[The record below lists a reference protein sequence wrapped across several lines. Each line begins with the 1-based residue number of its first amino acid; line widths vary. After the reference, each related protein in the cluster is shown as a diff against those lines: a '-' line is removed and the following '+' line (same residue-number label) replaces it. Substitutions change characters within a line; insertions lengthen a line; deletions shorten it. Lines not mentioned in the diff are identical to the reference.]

1 MATLE
6 LPVKWQGKT
15 FSIVLPA
22 DADVSALKRQLEV
35 ETRVQAR
42 ALAPADADKS
52 ATLCL
57 PSSCAA
63 GCLGHA
69 AACVL
74 PSRVPHTKHAE
85 AALTRLLTV
94 CCVRSR
100 SVKSCWASSPLQAAS

>member
-42 ALAPADADKS
+42 ASAPADADTS
-52 ATLCL
+52 TTRRL

-63 GCLGHA
+63 GCLVHA
-69 AACVL
+69 AACTL
-74 PSRVPHTKHAE
+74 PPRVPHTQRTPKP
-85 AALTRLLTV
+85 R
-94 CCVRSR
+94 
-100 SVKSCWASSPLQAAS
+100 